1 MRVGPPLSPVF
12 SLSPHGHHPLPNL
25 PDVAGPRPCQRSLS
39 VLSPHQPA
47 QNRGTTYS
55 HTA

>member
-25 PDVAGPRPCQRSLS
+25 PDVTGPRHCQRSLS